1 MSAIAATLNSRTSL
15 DHPRFA
21 FIRKKW
27 PECVGAIA
35 YTALLAFA
43 IPFHE
48 PWADEA
54 QAWQLARSLSLPD
67 LFRHYLRYEGS
78 PGLWHL
84 LLHLLVKLHV
94 SYTGMHWISGA
105 IALAGVTLLIFCAP
119 FPRAIR
125 LTLPFTFFLAFQ
137 YAVVARSYVLVPL
150 LLFATAA
157 AWRKS
162 PLLVA
167 LLLGLL
173 GNASLHALA
182 ISGGMA
188 LLYIYENWRRLDR
201 RTLLLVLAIC
211 SAFYGFAIW
220 TVIPRP
226 PYLSFVVWPSK
237 KLPISIRL
245 VIWSL
250 RSCAALL
257 TGTAQPLV
265 LGIPLWI
272 LFIRQFVSRRMTIY
286 LLPIATFAIF
296 CGYFTNFWHS
306 GLVVPTAITVCWI
319 AWSSIAPR
327 NTWTLTTIAGLLC
340 IALQLAWTVRAIS
353 FDHTHA
359 YSGDLAAARFLAP
372 HVAAGELVA
381 VTYYRDQKLNAFH
394 SIGLYPYFD
403 KPIFIN
409 QQRPFWLWDN
419 RQHTDAQ
426 FEDALSRHPQL
437 VDALLYEVKDRS
449 ADAEDAARVSIE
461 DLLRSN
467 GYSRAHI
474 FCGEKP
480 EGFHQREK
488 ICHVIFMSSDTTR

>member
-1 MSAIAATLNSRTSL
+1 MGAIAATLTPRTDV
-15 DHPRFA
+15 DHPQFA

-27 PECVGAIA
+27 PECAATIA
-35 YTALLAFA
+35 YIALLAFS

-54 QAWQLARSLSLPD
+54 QAWQLARSLSLPE
-67 LFRHYLRYEGS
+67 LFSHYLRYEGS

-84 LLHLLVKLHV
+84 LLHLVVKLHV

-150 LLFATAA
+150 LLFAMAA
-157 AWRKS
+157 VWRKS

-173 GNASLHALA
+173 GNASMHALA

-188 LLYIYENWRRLDR
+188 LLYIYENWRNLDR
-201 RTLLLVLAIC
+201 RTLLLFVAIC

-220 TVIPRP
+220 TVIPVP
-226 PYLSFVVWPSK
+226 PDQPVHASLAKELPARA
-237 KLPISIRL
+237 KLT
-245 VIWSL
+245 IWSL
-250 RSCAALL
+250 RGTAALL
-257 TGTAQPLV
+257 AGTAQPLL
-265 LGIPLWI
+265 LGIPLWF
-272 LFIRQFVSRRMTIY
+272 LFIRQFVLRRMTIY
-286 LLPIATFAIF
+286 LLPIATLIIF
-296 CGYFTNFWHS
+296 CGYFTDFWHS
-306 GLVVPTAITVCWI
+306 GLVVPTAIAVCWI
-319 AWSSIAPR
+319 AWSSIVPR
-327 NTWTLTTIAGLLC
+327 KTWTLTTIAGILC
-340 IALQLAWTVRAIS
+340 IALQLAWTVRAVS
-353 FDHTHA
+353 FDHSHA
-359 YSGDLAAARFLAP
+359 YSGDLEAARFLAP
-372 HVAAGELVA
+372 HVAAGELMA
-381 VTYYRDQKLNAFH
+381 VTYFRDQKINAFH
-394 SIGLYPYFD
+394 SIGIYPYFD

-409 QQRPFWLWDN
+409 QQSPFWLWSD

-426 FEDALSRHPQL
+426 FEDALSRHPAL
-437 VDALLYEVKDRS
+437 IDALLHEVNGPAGDP
-449 ADAEDAARVSIE
+449 EDAPRVFIE
-461 DLLRSN
+461 ALLRSN
-467 GYSRAHI
+467 GYSRVHI

-488 ICHVIFMSSDTTR
+488 ICHVIFMASDPKR